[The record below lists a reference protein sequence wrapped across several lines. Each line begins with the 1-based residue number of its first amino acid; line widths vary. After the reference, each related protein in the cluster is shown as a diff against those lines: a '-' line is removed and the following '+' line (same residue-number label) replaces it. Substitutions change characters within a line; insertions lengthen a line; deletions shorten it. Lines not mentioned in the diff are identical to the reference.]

1 MATEL
6 PLSNFWIIK
15 LVSFE
20 NYFNAANCSGVKFKG
35 ELFSLLKLTEEKPQS

>member
-15 LVSFE
+15 LVFFE
-20 NYFNAANCSGVKFKG
+20 NDFNAANFSGVKFKG
-35 ELFSLLKLTEEKPQS
+35 ELFSLLKLNEEKPQS